1 MNAWLV
7 FLLTW
12 IANVSSGAGVYAVA
26 RRHGETVTRGF
37 LGRHIFTP
45 NTVAH
50 IAEQYRRHGTYGIF
64 FSRLRAEFSRQNG
77 QLTVREG
84 VAKGPAIGGTI
95 EGTLDYN
102 ANQVRMSGT
111 FVPLYGVNNIF
122 GQIPVLG
129 LVLGNGNN
137 EGLFAITY
145 EVVGTP
151 SAPVLR
157 VNPISAIFPGVTR
170 KIMEFNTGKQQNQI
184 ELPQQNNN

>member
-1 MNAWLV
+1 MGLTLITGPANA
-7 FLLTW
+7 
-12 IANVSSGAGVYAVA
+12 AKAGEV
-26 RRHGETVTRGF
+26 
-37 LGRHIFTP
+37 
-45 NTVAH
+45 
-50 IAEQYRRHGTYGIF
+50 